1 MRIINHFLCVGSR
14 ILLNVLF
21 EKFIELSEQRF
32 IQQQMTG
39 VLVNVV
45 QILCGQYLRYF
56 SYDGF
61 CNLYDDINEEV
72 FNDSFVVLVK
82 KSMSSKLLGS
92 LQSQFDKAFS
102 LKFDTVWI
110 DPNNCIHIFLDGN
123 EFLSDE
129 DIFIVNC
136 NTKELLIHNK
146 WNNPN
151 LWCTCLPYKLKNKSS
166 PQGHALVMDYI
177 VLIPIRAQNLW

>member
-1 MRIINHFLCVGSR
+1 MRIINHFSCVGSR
-14 ILLNVLF
+14 IPLNVLF
-21 EKFIELSEQRF
+21 EKFIELCEQRF

-45 QILCGQYLRYF
+45 QILCRQYLRYF
-56 SYDGF
+56 GYDGF

-102 LKFDTVWI
+102 SKFDTVWI

-129 DIFIVNC
+129 DISVVNC